1 MMRWDDEMSDEMNDD
16 ILVMMRWWEQWW
28 EMSKNK
34 MSDDKMSVFK

>member
-1 MMRWDDEMSDEMNDD
+1 MSNDEMRWDDEMND